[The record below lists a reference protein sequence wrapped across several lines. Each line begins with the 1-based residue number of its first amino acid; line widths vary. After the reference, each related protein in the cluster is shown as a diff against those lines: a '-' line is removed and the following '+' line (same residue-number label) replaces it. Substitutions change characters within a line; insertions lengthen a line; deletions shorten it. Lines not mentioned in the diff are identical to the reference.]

1 MKQVSRDGCPQPLA
15 KQDFIPSILS
25 ISIQTLCEAAS
36 SLVDKYLDGNPDL
49 TVESVTR
56 ASTAC
61 GPLYK
66 WAESQTPITSNR
78 YAEVAQPEEDAKI
91 VTEIGAIAGRG
102 C

>member
-15 KQDFIPSILS
+15 KQDFIPSIS
-25 ISIQTLCEAAS
+25 QFRYKALCEAAS
-36 SLVDKYLDGNPDL
+36 LVKDKYLDGNPDL

-66 WAESQTPITSNR
+66 WAESQTAS
-78 YAEVAQPEEDAKI
+78 
-91 VTEIGAIAGRG
+91 
-102 C
+102 